1 MTPNQ
6 ESDIL
11 AMIRQKLTPQRR
23 RFFDGMNDRE
33 KAVLVKS
40 ARVYGLDSVVAAWAM
55 IEIDVA
61 EVRTLGGL

>member
-1 MTPNQ
+1 MTTSQ

-11 AMIRQKLTPQRR
+11 TMIRQKLTPQRR

-40 ARVYGLDSVVAAWAM
+40 ARAYGLDSVVAAWAM